1 MEIQQAER
9 EDSTFSHRCLFCRDV
24 FTGNRALLFQHMLE
38 DHSFNVGQPDNLGMN
53 FNETTQLM
61 MIILL
66 LFSVRHGI
74 FGHATEQVRQVCTI
88 FEYHCYISDS
98 VSMLVH
104 TCSLMIAC
112 TCVYSRPNY

>member
-9 EDSTFSHRCLFCRDV
+9 EDSTFSHRCLFCREV
-24 FTGNRALLFQHMLE
+24 FTGNRVLLFQHMLE

-66 LFSVRHGI
+66 LLVFVVEFLDMLQNKLDRYNYVLFLSI
-74 FGHATEQVRQVCTI
+74 IATCT
-88 FEYHCYISDS
+88 YHQILYLCLFI
-98 VSMLVH
+98 V
-104 TCSLMIAC
+104 
-112 TCVYSRPNY
+112 